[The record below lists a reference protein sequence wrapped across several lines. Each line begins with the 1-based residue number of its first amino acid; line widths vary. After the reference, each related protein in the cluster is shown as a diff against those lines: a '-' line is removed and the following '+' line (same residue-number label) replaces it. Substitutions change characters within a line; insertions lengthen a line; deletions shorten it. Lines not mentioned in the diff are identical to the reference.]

1 MKLTQ
6 RALLWPANRAGYM
19 AIRKSQYEAQL
30 AELASL
36 KAKLGALTLNAQANG
51 SVIYIAHFPYHH
63 DRLYAENLQEF
74 LSGLGVNTA
83 TILLDDPANGQRP
96 QLEEALSGDAIAII
110 GFNSQLD
117 RSYVGSKP
125 FLDAAADRRVP
136 AIQWIL
142 DHPSSR
148 LGEFSNSSPVNSR
161 FLFSSRNAEDY
172 FRRFGIRNA
181 LTTTVACVGPSR
193 HSRLRRLSFEDFIRR
208 PIAGMVAMNL
218 TRIGGTIADAWQR
231 VRALNPRLRNAVEQ
245 TVEAS
250 YTDVV
255 SSLDAQ
261 FEKSLTACGVSIGNG
276 DRHACLQMI
285 EEIVQIRRRQRIF
298 EVAREFPILI
308 QSDSASRNF
317 HAGAKATFKEDQD
330 VAVTWARLKL
340 TRANV
345 CISNMHD
352 MVHDRVLNG
361 LNAGCLN
368 IVEDSDANRR
378 VLRHG
383 KDALFF
389 RYEDDSL
396 RECLGLACEN
406 LERSYEIAADGFA
419 RRDEPAFRFGN
430 FENILKLAYE
440 PYLDSIERNAAP
452 SLHCKK
458 GVLNCRPSS
467 SPR

>member
-1 MKLTQ
+1 MKLISK
-6 RALLWPANRAGYM
+6 ALLWSTGRAGDVVV
-19 AIRKSQYEAQL
+19 RKADYDAKL

-36 KAKLGALTLNAQANG
+36 KAKLGLLSPNPRTKG
-51 SVIYIAHFPYHH
+51 SIFYIAHFPYHH

-74 LSGLGVNTA
+74 LSDLGLNTA

-96 QLEEALSGDAIAII
+96 QLEEALAGDAIAII

-117 RSYVGSKP
+117 RSYIGSQP
-125 FLDAAADRRVP
+125 FLDAAAESRVP

-148 LGEFSNSSPVNSR
+148 LAEFSNSSPANSR
-161 FLFSSRNAEDY
+161 FVFSSRDAEAY
-172 FRRFGIRNA
+172 FNRFGIPNA
-181 LTTTVACVGPSR
+181 LTTAVACVGPSR
-193 HSRLRRLSFEDFIRR
+193 YSRARRLSFDDFSRR

-231 VRALNPRLRNAVEQ
+231 VKALDRRLREAVEQ
-245 TVEAS
+245 AIEAS
-250 YTDVV
+250 YSDVINP
-255 SSLDAQ
+255 LDAN
-261 FEKSLTACGVSIGNG
+261 FEKLLATSGIAVAAG
-276 DRHACLQMI
+276 DRNACLQMI
-285 EEIVQIRRRQRIF
+285 EEIVQIRRRQKIL

-308 QSDSASRNF
+308 QSDAASRVF
-317 HAGAKATFKEDQD
+317 HAGAKAAFKEDQD

-368 IVEDSDANRR
+368 IVEDSEANRR
-378 VLRHG
+378 AFTHG

-396 RECLGLACEN
+396 RECLNVVCEDF
-406 LERSYEIAADGFA
+406 EKSYEIAANGFA
-419 RRDEPAFRFGN
+419 RRDERAFRFGD
-430 FENILKLAYE
+430 FENIIRLA
-440 PYLDSIERNAAP
+440 NAP
-452 SLHCKK
+452 FPKK
-458 GVLNCRPSS
+458 G
-467 SPR
+467 